1 MIGAV
6 VLAVVALALALAAV
20 AAVFA
25 ARDRL
30 PPPAHLQG
38 LFVLQALI
46 AVQAVIALVR
56 AGDWGGSKAE
66 LFGYLAAWFVLV
78 PGGLALVVEERSR
91 YGTLVLAVACLTV
104 AVVAVRLGAVW
115 DAGLTSA

>member
-1 MIGAV
+1 MVGG
-6 VLAVVALALALAAV
+6 LVVAVIAVALGLAAWAGV
-20 AAVFA
+20 SA

-30 PPPAHLQG
+30 PPRQHLQG

-46 AVQAVIALVR
+46 AVQAVVALVR
-56 AGDWGGSKAE
+56 AGDWAGSKPE

-115 DAGLTSA
+115 DGGVTSA

>member
-1 MIGAV
+1 MLG
-6 VLAVVALALALAAV
+6 VVAVAFGLGAWALVCAKL
-20 AAVFA
+20 
-25 ARDRL
+25 DRL
-30 PPPAHLQG
+30 PPRQHLQG

-46 AVQAVIALVR
+46 AVQVVIALVR
-56 AGDWGGSKAE
+56 SGDWSGSKGE

-91 YGTLVLAVACLTV
+91 WGTLVLAVACLTV

-115 DAGLTSA
+115 QEGLDA